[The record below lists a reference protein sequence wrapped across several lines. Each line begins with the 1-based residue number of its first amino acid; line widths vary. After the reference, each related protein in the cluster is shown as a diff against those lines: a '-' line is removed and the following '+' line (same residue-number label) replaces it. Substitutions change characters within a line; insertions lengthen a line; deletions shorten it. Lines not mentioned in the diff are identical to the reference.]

1 MGTEEPDWDKLS
13 VKMISFEKALEDE
26 EALHAR
32 ELGKIKKAHEEA
44 GEESTRLD
52 ELQDRVEELE
62 DNYKATRSSL
72 SIMYNHFR
80 EQAALSRRL
89 HRQLS
94 EQGVLTEKEG
104 DQEGGDY

>member
-1 MGTEEPDWDKLS
+1 MGTEEPNWDKLS

-26 EALHAR
+26 EALHDSDLR
-32 ELGKIKKAHEEA
+32 KIKKAHKEA

-89 HRQLS
+89 HRQLT
-94 EQGVLTEKEG
+94 EKGVLPE
-104 DQEGGDY
+104 QEGEREGEDY